1 MKSDVSAKGDGSMDA
16 GKRVRYGGAG
26 GSNAKP
32 GRGSSSAPASG
43 RYRRR
48 GRWRDHGPGG
58 LSRNFAWNGSLIERT
73 ASRRWTQP
81 SWESVI
87 GVEHGGSK
95 TMNTH
100 RAGQTVIHRGHLCLV
115 APVAPEIRL
124 SRREV
129 RTMRRVGALLRRR
142 GARPPEGSPL
152 RAGVRGGGGGDAP
165 GAAPAGGSGSRP

>member
-1 MKSDVSAKGDGSMDA
+1 MDA

-26 GSNAKP
+26 RSNAKP
-32 GRGSSSAPASG
+32 GRCSSSAPASG

-142 GARPPEGSPL
+142 AARLPKDSLL
-152 RAGVRGGGGGDAP
+152 RAELMEAAEYYATGADQAAIGRSRHGHDAT
-165 GAAPAGGSGSRP
+165 GPA